1 MKPMSSNTKPTH
13 EKRFA
18 NTPHFPYELFML
30 AVSFLAYINIL
41 LIFLLPKGHAL
52 DVVVVVDQ
60 FIAVLFL
67 IDFIRRFVAA
77 KSKTI
82 YFFKEYGWADL
93 LAAVPI
99 SIFNAFRV
107 IRMFR
112 FMRFARQEGFKKVL
126 LDIRLQLANA
136 MLYVVFFLILLLLEF
151 GSMSILF
158 VEGGAPGAVIKT
170 ASDALW
176 WVFVSITTVGY
187 GDMYPVTNGG
197 RLIGAGTLAIG
208 VILYAVLTGY
218 IVDTIISKR
227 KIE

>member
-1 MKPMSSNTKPTH
+1 
-13 EKRFA
+13 
-18 NTPHFPYELFML
+18 
-30 AVSFLAYINIL
+30 
-41 LIFLLPKGHAL
+41 
-52 DVVVVVDQ
+52 
-60 FIAVLFL
+60 VLFL